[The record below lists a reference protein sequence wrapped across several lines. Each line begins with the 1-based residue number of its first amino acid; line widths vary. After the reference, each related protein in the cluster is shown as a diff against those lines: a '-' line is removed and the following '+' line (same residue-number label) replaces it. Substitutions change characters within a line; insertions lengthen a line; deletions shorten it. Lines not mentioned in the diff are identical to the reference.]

1 MPTLE
6 QLYND
11 LDLKVAER
19 EMHKTANVQ
28 AGSKLE
34 DIWNQTMRYESNA
47 VSDTQTVT
55 EDNMNVFQK
64 MAMQKQAAAEEK
76 MLDTMCIAAAIDNV
90 NADLNKSASM
100 NKFAMEKRAAG
111 QNLILQHCAQWGYN
125 PEYCINKEASDFQI
139 NTAIENL
146 HKRAQYVARM
156 VWNGFNK
163 AAQADASAAP
173 ISPAMMG
180 ANVPGQMQTDV
191 NSAGKVGETFRQQ
204 SGAVVSAP
212 KTTVDGLVAQA
223 MNGGQNYGNIGQIKS
238 DFLSSGSQMS

>member
-1 MPTLE
+1 
-6 QLYND
+6 
-11 LDLKVAER
+11 
-19 EMHKTANVQ
+19 
-28 AGSKLE
+28 
-34 DIWNQTMRYESNA
+34 MRYESNA

-125 PEYCINKEASDFQI
+125 PEYCFNKEASDFQI

-163 AAQADASAAP
+163 AAQADADP
-173 ISPAMMG
+173 GPAMMG
-180 ANVPGQMQTDV
+180 ANTQALTNDVDV
-191 NSAGKVGETFRQQ
+191 NGNRKPGTFAQPTGKMGPKGATTF
-204 SGAVVSAP
+204 A
-212 KTTVDGLVAQA
+212 GLVATA
-223 MNGGQNYGNIGQIKS
+223 KDASNYAAQGQIS
-238 DFLSSGSQMS
+238 HPFLSSSSQIS

>member
-6 QLYND
+6 QLYNE
-11 LDLKVAER
+11 LDLKVAEK
-19 EMHKTANVQ
+19 EMHKTASVQ
-28 AGSKLE
+28 SGSKLE

-64 MAMQKQAAAEEK
+64 MAMEKQAKAEEK

-100 NKFAMEKRAAG
+100 QKSAMEKRASG
-111 QNLILQHCAQWGYN
+111 QNLILQHCAQWGFN

-146 HKRAQYVARM
+146 HKRAQRVAQM
-156 VWNGFNK
+156 VWAGFNK
-163 AAQADASAAP
+163 AAEDASATP
-173 ISPAMMG
+173 GPAMMG
-180 ANVPGQMQTDV
+180 ANTPVFDNDV
-191 NSAGKVGETFRQQ
+191 DANGNRKPTTYAQPSGKVGPD
-204 SGAVVSAP
+204 G
-212 KTTVDGLVAQA
+212 KTTVDGLVAKA
-223 MNGGQNYGNIGQIKS
+223 MDAANYGSQGQVTHP
-238 DFLSSGSQMS
+238 FLSSSSQMS